1 MVNELKPCPL
11 CGSSAHFDD
20 AGIEH
25 DLKQYSI
32 WSVWCDNE
40 DECGCC
46 TGDFDTK
53 EEAAA
58 AWNRRAERTCRVVS
72 DSRRMSQTQ
81 VMTDKACSAC
91 GHLFGSEE
99 TRPVLPGLDETMIL
113 DAVDIPNY
121 CPNCG
126 ARVVEETTL

>member
-11 CGSSAHFDD
+11 CGSPAHFDD

-58 AWNRRAERTCRVVS
+58 VWNRRAERTCRMKVHAATCMRICSECGAAYGIFVKTPY
-72 DSRRMSQTQ
+72 DF
-81 VMTDKACSAC
+81 KAPS
-91 GHLFGSEE
+91 
-99 TRPVLPGLDETMIL
+99 
-113 DAVDIPNY
+113 Y

-126 ARVVEETTL
+126 ARVVQEITP